1 VALVKLKSDKEFV
14 NMTFQNDI
22 LTERMQLQRFVRAG
36 RMRGGI
42 VMIDSPD
49 TGLIEGT
56 LRLSSYTR
64 IPSDDH
70 LEPEQ
75 NWIRTTWL
83 YTGQDT
89 SQDLPDGMCGSAIWD
104 EDGSVFGFFRYAPK
118 TGVMA
123 DWCAGLAADEL
134 MDRGYTIVAPTMV

>member
-42 VMIDSPD
+42 VMLDSPD
-49 TGLIEGT
+49 TGFIEGM
-56 LRLSSYTR
+56 LRLPSYTR
-64 IPSDDH
+64 IPSHDP

-75 NWIRTTWL
+75 YWIRTTL
-83 YTGQDT
+83 AYTGQDT